1 MSKIWDKYVVLIL
14 IFLIYIFIFIEM
26 SNKIDLTQ
34 FNQTK
39 VIKKLTKSKSNEDLK
54 NIIEEEPKIENAIA
68 ASSNASFDTRKT
80 REAVKQKRGRKSKYM
95 SQEERLEA
103 RRLQQKE
110 YRLRKKQELE
120 ELKKIAATVLT
131 NKE

>member
-1 MSKIWDKYVVLIL
+1 
-14 IFLIYIFIFIEM
+14 M

-34 FNQTK
+34 FNQTN

-54 NIIEEEPKIENAIA
+54 NIIEEEIAVSSRETEEQIKPEPTENAIA
-68 ASSNASFDTRKT
+68 ASS
-80 REAVKQKRGRKSKYM
+80 REAVTKRGRKSKYM

-120 ELKKIAATVLT
+120 ELKKIAATVIA

>member
-1 MSKIWDKYVVLIL
+1 
-14 IFLIYIFIFIEM
+14 M

-39 VIKKLTKSKSNEDLK
+39 VIKKLTKSK
-54 NIIEEEPKIENAIA
+54 NIDIEEPKIENAIA

>member
-1 MSKIWDKYVVLIL
+1 
-14 IFLIYIFIFIEM
+14 M

-54 NIIEEEPKIENAIA
+54 NIIEEEPKIE
-68 ASSNASFDTRKT
+68 
-80 REAVKQKRGRKSKYM
+80 KQKRGRKSKYM

>member
-1 MSKIWDKYVVLIL
+1 
-14 IFLIYIFIFIEM
+14 M

-39 VIKKLTKSKSNEDLK
+39 VIKKLTKSK
-54 NIIEEEPKIENAIA
+54 NIDIEEPKIENAIA

-80 REAVKQKRGRKSKYM
+80 REAVTKRGRKSKYM

>member
-1 MSKIWDKYVVLIL
+1 
-14 IFLIYIFIFIEM
+14 M

-39 VIKKLTKSKSNEDLK
+39 VIKKLTKSKSNENLK
-54 NIIEEEPKIENAIA
+54 NIDIEEEQIKPEPKIE
-68 ASSNASFDTRKT
+68 T
-80 REAVKQKRGRKSKYM
+80 EKQKRGRKSKYM

-120 ELKKIAATVLT
+120 ELKKIAESVLK
-131 NKE
+131 KEDTQ

>member
-1 MSKIWDKYVVLIL
+1 
-14 IFLIYIFIFIEM
+14 M

-54 NIIEEEPKIENAIA
+54 NIDIEDWKPEPKIENAIA

>member
-1 MSKIWDKYVVLIL
+1 
-14 IFLIYIFIFIEM
+14 M

-68 ASSNASFDTRKT
+68 VSS
-80 REAVKQKRGRKSKYM
+80 REAAKQKRGRKSKYM

>member
-1 MSKIWDKYVVLIL
+1 
-14 IFLIYIFIFIEM
+14 M

-80 REAVKQKRGRKSKYM
+80 REAVTKRGRKSKYM

>member
-1 MSKIWDKYVVLIL
+1 
-14 IFLIYIFIFIEM
+14 M

-39 VIKKLTKSKSNEDLK
+39 VIKKLTKSK

>member
-1 MSKIWDKYVVLIL
+1 
-14 IFLIYIFIFIEM
+14 M

-39 VIKKLTKSKSNEDLK
+39 VIKKLTKSKSNENLK
-54 NIIEEEPKIENAIA
+54 NIIEEEQIKPEPTENAIAASSREAEAEPKIENAIA
-68 ASSNASFDTRKT
+68 ASS
-80 REAVKQKRGRKSKYM
+80 REAVTKRGRKSKYM

-120 ELKKIAATVLT
+120 ELKKIAATVLA